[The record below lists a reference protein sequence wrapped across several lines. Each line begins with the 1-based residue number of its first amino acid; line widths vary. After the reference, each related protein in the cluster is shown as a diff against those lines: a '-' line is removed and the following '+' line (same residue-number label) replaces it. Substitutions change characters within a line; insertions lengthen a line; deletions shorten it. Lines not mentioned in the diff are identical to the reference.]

1 MPDLRQIAQ
10 MQESYARCKENYV
23 RLKTQLES
31 LEARRAQIVESIKA
45 DGIDPEALSTEIT
58 KLEAAIKED
67 EFKIKALL
75 SKVGF

>member
-10 MQESYARCKENYV
+10 MQESYQRCKENYV

-31 LEARRAQIVESIKA
+31 LEARRAQVVESIKA
-45 DGIDPEALSTEIT
+45 DGIEPES
-58 KLEAAIKED
+58 LEAEIAKLDAVIKED